1 MSEVEKIEVSDVK
14 ELETTEEN
22 EIVLSTAVEEE
33 PVRDERVFTATYTA
47 TGRRKRS
54 VARIILTPGT
64 GKVTIN
70 KTTPEVY
77 LPTALLRQVILD
89 PFTVTKLSG
98 KFDVRANVNGGGFSG
113 QAGAIRHG
121 ISRAL
126 SLIDDHARHQ
136 LKIVGFLTRD
146 SREKERKKYGQRGAR
161 ARFQFSKR

>member
-1 MSEVEKIEVSDVK
+1 MSEVEK
-14 ELETTEEN
+14 N
-22 EIVLSTAVEEE
+22 EIVEEQEVDTSELTEVVHTTAPEEE

-70 KTTPEVY
+70 KTTPEKY